1 MFPNKYLGRQGR
13 ERKNND
19 WFPDSSLNLN
29 NTGHTSCR
37 LIHKQHKYTRVNIYL
52 VIYTESLFMLAF
64 IVNHTKM
71 AYYHYIV
78 IALLHCPT
86 NTYLRNEQTDQS
98 WCVPGSRGVPR
109 ALPGTVPCNPPIW
122 GQCPENIPPYCMTG
136 LPLTSTPNFLYQS
149 DHSVLAILNTIGLS
163 SRQRARPYFSV
174 RLCWPCVWW
183 SQLHSTVCSQV
194 LESTKSASPSY

>member
-1 MFPNKYLGRQGR
+1 MRMFPNKYLGRQGR

-29 NTGHTSCR
+29 NTGHTSCC

-52 VIYTESLFMLAF
+52 VIYTESLLMLAF

-86 NTYLRNEQTDQS
+86 NTYLRNELTKAGVCQGPEESQGHCQALCLATPQS
-98 WCVPGSRGVPR
+98 EDNARK
-109 ALPGTVPCNPPIW
+109 TFHPI
-122 GQCPENIPPYCMTG
+122 
-136 LPLTSTPNFLYQS
+136 
-149 DHSVLAILNTIGLS
+149 V
-163 SRQRARPYFSV
+163 
-174 RLCWPCVWW
+174 
-183 SQLHSTVCSQV
+183 
-194 LESTKSASPSY
+194 